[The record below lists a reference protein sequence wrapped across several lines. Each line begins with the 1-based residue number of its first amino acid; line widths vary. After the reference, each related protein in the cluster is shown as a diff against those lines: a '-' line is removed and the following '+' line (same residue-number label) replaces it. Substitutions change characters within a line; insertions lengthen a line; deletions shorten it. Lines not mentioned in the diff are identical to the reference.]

1 LPPARLDADPHE
13 PRPRNLMRPDEMPFA
28 AGIRYRDGEPLVLD
42 GGDYPQ
48 ALRRAAE
55 RVDYAGIDLPCANK
69 HCRQVSPPG
78 AVLGQCRRVGC
89 LPAGEQFWHPL
100 PLTE

>member
-1 LPPARLDADPHE
+1 MPIHE
-13 PRPRNLMRPDEMPFA
+13 PRPRNLVRPDEMPFA

-55 RVDYAGIDLPCANK
+55 RVDYAGVDLPCANK
-69 HCRQVSPPG
+69 HCRQVSPARRGAGSMPARWMSARG
-78 AVLGQCRRVGC
+78 RAVLAPIALDGVI
-89 LPAGEQFWHPL
+89 ADM
-100 PLTE
+100 T